1 MQSTSIHSPHGQA
14 AVAVMFAVTAPWT
27 VCLAVTLHSLC
38 AHANPDR
45 SYEIWIV
52 HDGLTGENI
61 QELRKAVAAYPHVLL
76 HFSTMPDKLA
86 AVLDH
91 RDVKRFS
98 SLAYARLL
106 AASLLPSHNRIVYL
120 DADTVIY
127 ADVAELYD
135 ADLGGNPLGAVRDVS
150 VLSSLIA
157 GYPRLQLRKLE
168 PLGLSNPRHYFNSGV
183 LVLDLALIRAE
194 NAEPRLLQVIEE
206 YNEQLEH
213 PDQDAL
219 NIVFHDRISPLP
231 VEWNYHFQFELKKD
245 GLEAA
250 AEGTEFSGISTIYAN
265 RSWKLF
271 HMIGSKKPWLQP
283 EKTEEYLM
291 STNVWWEA
299 AMETPSHQP
308 YVKNLLDEFT
318 RWTRKQLRYNQWHL
332 PFFFGKNFRKR
343 QKRIRLLK
351 RLLHAFENGR
361 A

>member
-38 AHANPDR
+38 VHANPDR

-271 HMIGSKKPWLQP
+271 HMIGAS
-283 EKTEEYLM
+283 
-291 STNVWWEA
+291 A
-299 AMETPSHQP
+299 
-308 YVKNLLDEFT
+308 
-318 RWTRKQLRYNQWHL
+318 
-332 PFFFGKNFRKR
+332 
-343 QKRIRLLK
+343 
-351 RLLHAFENGR
+351 
-361 A
+361 

>member
-1 MQSTSIHSPHGQA
+1 MQSTSIHSSHGQA

-135 ADLGGNPLGAVRDVS
+135 
-150 VLSSLIA
+150 
-157 GYPRLQLRKLE
+157 
-168 PLGLSNPRHYFNSGV
+168 
-183 LVLDLALIRAE
+183 
-194 NAEPRLLQVIEE
+194 EE
-206 YNEQLEH
+206 
-213 PDQDAL
+213 
-219 NIVFHDRISPLP
+219 
-231 VEWNYHFQFELKKD
+231 
-245 GLEAA
+245 
-250 AEGTEFSGISTIYAN
+250 
-265 RSWKLF
+265 
-271 HMIGSKKPWLQP
+271 
-283 EKTEEYLM
+283 
-291 STNVWWEA
+291 
-299 AMETPSHQP
+299 
-308 YVKNLLDEFT
+308 
-318 RWTRKQLRYNQWHL
+318 
-332 PFFFGKNFRKR
+332 
-343 QKRIRLLK
+343 
-351 RLLHAFENGR
+351 
-361 A
+361 

>member
-1 MQSTSIHSPHGQA
+1 M
-14 AVAVMFAVTAPWT
+14 
-27 VCLAVTLHSLC
+27 
-38 AHANPDR
+38 
-45 SYEIWIV
+45 
-52 HDGLTGENI
+52 
-61 QELRKAVAAYPHVLL
+61 
-76 HFSTMPDKLA
+76 
-86 AVLDH
+86 
-91 RDVKRFS
+91 
-98 SLAYARLL
+98 
-106 AASLLPSHNRIVYL
+106 
-120 DADTVIY
+120 
-127 ADVAELYD
+127 
-135 ADLGGNPLGAVRDVS
+135 
-150 VLSSLIA
+150 
-157 GYPRLQLRKLE
+157 
-168 PLGLSNPRHYFNSGV
+168 
-183 LVLDLALIRAE
+183 
-194 NAEPRLLQVIEE
+194 
-206 YNEQLEH
+206 
-213 PDQDAL
+213 
-219 NIVFHDRISPLP
+219 FHDRISPLP

-332 PFFFGKNFRKR
+332 PFSFGKNFRKR

>member
-38 AHANPDR
+38 VHANPDR

-52 HDGLTGENI
+52 HDGLTVENI
-61 QELRKAVAAYPHVLL
+61 HELRKAVAAYPHVLL

-150 VLSSLIA
+150 VLS
-157 GYPRLQLRKLE
+157 RLSA
-168 PLGLSNPRHYFNSGV
+168 PP
-183 LVLDLALIRAE
+183 A
-194 NAEPRLLQVIEE
+194 
-206 YNEQLEH
+206 
-213 PDQDAL
+213 
-219 NIVFHDRISPLP
+219 
-231 VEWNYHFQFELKKD
+231 
-245 GLEAA
+245 
-250 AEGTEFSGISTIYAN
+250 
-265 RSWKLF
+265 
-271 HMIGSKKPWLQP
+271 
-283 EKTEEYLM
+283 
-291 STNVWWEA
+291 
-299 AMETPSHQP
+299 
-308 YVKNLLDEFT
+308 
-318 RWTRKQLRYNQWHL
+318 
-332 PFFFGKNFRKR
+332 
-343 QKRIRLLK
+343 
-351 RLLHAFENGR
+351 
-361 A
+361 